1 MGRNKKRKEE
11 YTMKKIVVQEG
22 GARLD
27 AYLHQQLPDLSRTM
41 IQKMLEEETILVN
54 GKKQKPSYRIGE
66 NDEIEIK
73 EIKPKETHLKPQSI
87 PLEILYEDNDIVVV
101 NKPKGMVVHP
111 GNGNPEGTLVNAVLA
126 YCKDSLSGIGGEI
139 RPRNCT

>member
-1 MGRNKKRKEE
+1 
-11 YTMKKIVVQEG
+11 MKKIVVQEG

-66 NDEIEIK
+66 NDEIGVK
-73 EIKPKETHLKPQSI
+73 EIKTKETHLKPQSI
-87 PLEILYEDNDIVVV
+87 PIV
-101 NKPKGMVVHP
+101 
-111 GNGNPEGTLVNAVLA
+111 L
-126 YCKDSLSGIGGEI
+126 
-139 RPRNCT
+139 